1 MIDMKDK
8 LVSVYED
15 CGCLVFILVFLL
27 VLGVAFGIFCF
38 EGWLFMLIWNAL
50 AAGMFGAP
58 TIGYWVSVGV
68 VWLLNLI
75 GRMFTIK
82 VNRD

>member
-1 MIDMKDK
+1 MIDMVERFTRVKEESGCWIAV
-8 LVSVYED
+8 LVV
-15 CGCLVFILVFLL
+15 LL
-27 VLGVAFGIFCF
+27 ALAVAFGIFCF